1 MNKSTGDQSAREQ
14 QFDTAIDGCL
24 VLLSSVGVNL
34 TEEDIRCIKHVLM
47 MLVRR

>member
-1 MNKSTGDQSAREQ
+1 MTPDQSAREH
-14 QFDTAIDGCL
+14 QFDTAISECL
-24 VLLSSVGVNL
+24 VVLASVGINL